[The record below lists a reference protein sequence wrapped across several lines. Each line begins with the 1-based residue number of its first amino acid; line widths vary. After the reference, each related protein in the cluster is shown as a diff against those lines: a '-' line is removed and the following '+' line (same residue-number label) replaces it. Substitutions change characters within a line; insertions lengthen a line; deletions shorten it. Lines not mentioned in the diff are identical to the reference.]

1 MIEII
6 KHLLELLT
14 PKKKNQNKTTQ
25 EKTKTKK
32 KKNPAKP
39 QANTQILI
47 IKKKLNTKQM
57 STS

>member
-14 PKKKNQNKTTQ
+14 PKKK
-25 EKTKTKK
+25 KTKPKQLK
-32 KKNPAKP
+32 RKPKQKKNPAKP

-47 IKKKLNTKQM
+47 IKKKIKNQTNEY
-57 STS
+57 